1 MTVRPDRGRV
11 LGGQGFIGRR
21 TGNFDAGGPGR
32 RPHRRSRM
40 VSTGVVLMVL
50 AVVGVGTGAALAG
63 HHSISNLLASSPL
76 GSAAP
81 PPPPLSPTRVVRLPR
96 RTISNGTDAL
106 GVTLSAP
113 PAANSP
119 RPTLRPAV
127 VGTWSNAG
135 NTELFTPAST
145 LEPCSTYTMT
155 IWANTIA
162 TGHSR
167 VGHRHILTL
176 NVACPPLAGL
186 QQGLARLGYLGAV
199 LHPTYAV
206 HLPHGKETRR
216 EAAIHAYRPFHG
228 HLAPDPED
236 APPVEMGELDESTKG
251 ALTVFQA
258 DHGLEATGEPNAATW
273 RLLLIVESLYHRN
286 PQPYTWVSVTE
297 TIPET
302 LEVHRG
308 DHVALSTPANT
319 GVPGAETAQGI
330 FPIFARYTSTTMTGT
345 NPDGSKYKDPGVP
358 WVNYFNGGDA
368 VHGFPRGSY
377 GTPQSNGC
385 VELPISTAQ
394 QVYPMLAIGDIVWV
408 T

>member
-1 MTVRPDRGRV
+1 MGGRG
-11 LGGQGFIGRR
+11 LSSR
-21 TGNFDAGGPGR
+21 TDHFGAESP
-32 RPHRRSRM
+32 PPSSARRSKM
-40 VSTGVVLMVL
+40 LLVGVALIVL
-50 AVVGVGTGAALAG
+50 AVAGVATGTTLA
-63 HHSISNLLASSPL
+63 HHHGIGSLLASGPA
-76 GSAAP
+76 GADAP
-81 PPPPLSPTRVVRLPR
+81 PPAPLTPTRVVKLPR
-96 RTISNGTDAL
+96 GTIANGTDVI

-113 PAANSP
+113 PKESSP

-127 VGTWSNAG
+127 AGTWSTSG
-135 NTELFTPAST
+135 NTEVFTPAST
-145 LEPCSTYTMT
+145 LAPCSAYKLTV
-155 IWANTIA
+155 WANTIA
-162 TGHSR
+162 VGHAR
-167 VGHRHILTL
+167 VGRRHILTL
-176 NVACPPLAGL
+176 NVACPPLAGM
-186 QQGLARLGYLGAV
+186 QQALARLGYLGAT

-206 HLPHGKETRR
+206 RLPHGKETRR

-228 HLAPDPED
+228 RLAPDPED
-236 APPVEMGELDESTKG
+236 APPVEMGTLDETTKG
-251 ALTVFQA
+251 AIEVFQA

-273 RLLLIVESLYHRN
+273 RLLLIVSSLYHRN
-286 PQPYTWVSVTE
+286 PEPYTWVSVTE

-302 LEVHRG
+302 LEVHKG

-330 FPIFARYTSTTMTGT
+330 FPIFSRFTSTTMTGT

-385 VELPISTAQ
+385 VELPISTAAE
-394 QVYPMLAIGDIVWV
+394 VYPMLAIGDIVWV